1 MLRRPPTLCIWHR
14 VSFEVYPMEFV
25 MSRGETSVWIPDQKS
40 YVIIC
45 AMVKSWIVYI
55 YIYCIYIL
63 YMSGDG
69 HQSIPRNLYPTRMD
83 DHKPHIQSSF
93 DHGNLLYN
101 QPPFHDF
108 FHDPSYRI
116 KGMATSAGS
125 RLFLYTGVPF
135 KEVEMSLDIFT
146 AGCFIFVRGVL
157 TLKIPRTNVASWE
170 IPYKSRF
177 ESENRL

>member
-1 MLRRPPTLCIWHR
+1 
-14 VSFEVYPMEFV
+14 
-25 MSRGETSVWIPDQKS
+25 
-40 YVIIC
+40 
-45 AMVKSWIVYI
+45 
-55 YIYCIYIL
+55 
-63 YMSGDG
+63 MSGDG
-69 HQSIPRNLYPTRMD
+69 HQSIPRDLYPTRMD

-146 AGCFIFVRGVL
+146 AGCFIFLRGVL

-170 IPYKSRF
+170 NIYIKQGFCIATFDYRRVIPPQLVPMINLWCQVFLMLDFRINGWDDDEPNLPAAKV
-177 ESENRL
+177 

>member
-25 MSRGETSVWIPDQKS
+25 MSRGKRRCEYLTRNRTSS
-40 YVIIC
+40 YVPWWR
-45 AMVKSWIVYI
+45 VGLYI
-55 YIYCIYIL
+55 YILYIYIL

-157 TLKIPRTNVASWE
+157 TLKVPRTNVASWE